1 MIITVACQLF
11 DINNMI
17 ILNIKILVEYS
28 LLIAHFVLI
37 NAGIN
42 S

>member
-1 MIITVACQLF
+1 
-11 DINNMI
+11 MI
-17 ILNIKILVEYS
+17 ILNIKILVENI